1 MHKKLSRFGDK
12 RTNYTSDKWKFKK
25 MATLIEDFYLISPQS
40 SALQYSTVVG
50 IFLTS
55 AQKTYLG
62 YSALF
67 FIYDFAHFKAL

>member
-1 MHKKLSRFGDK
+1 
-12 RTNYTSDKWKFKK
+12 